1 MSADGQI
8 RRTPAEE
15 GLLQRFAEC
24 SGDGLAGL
32 RQAAMAA
39 FEKTGLPHRR
49 VEAYKYTDLK
59 RLMAKAVPA
68 AAPATNDETAA
79 AVGAGTALGGLDR
92 YRLTL
97 VNGAYMAALSDVA
110 GLPAGVTVTTLAD
123 ALDGDASAFAAA
135 ADGLDDAAVNLNSA
149 FMQDGVAI
157 RIAAGV
163 KLDKP
168 VEIAHFF
175 AGAEAQAATLRH
187 VIAIEEGGSAEI
199 VESFTGTDAA
209 YQVNSLTA
217 AQLGIGAELGLTR
230 LQSEGPAALH
240 LGTVTGRLAADT
252 KLRLFSLM
260 AGAAVA
266 RTQIFLTLEG
276 EGGSADI
283 RGATLGRGRQHADT
297 TLQVDHKVAGCESR
311 EIFKSVLDD
320 EARGIFQGKI
330 VVHPGAQGTDAR
342 MMTKALLMSETAEF
356 DTKPELEI
364 YADDVQ
370 CAHGATSGAIDDNLM
385 FYLMSRGIPRRE
397 AEVLLISAFLGEAIA
412 GIADEAIAAAVTEA
426 TESWLGKRRAAS

>member
-1 MSADGQI
+1 MSANGQI
-8 RRTPAEE
+8 RRTPAED
-15 GLLQRFAEC
+15 GLLQRFAER
-24 SGDGLAGL
+24 SGDGFAEL

-59 RLMAKAVPA
+59 RLMAKAVPI
-68 AAPATNDETAA
+68 AAPATKAEIAA
-79 AVGAGTALGGLDR
+79 AGNAGTALGGLDR

-97 VNGAYMAALSDVA
+97 VNGAFVPALSDVV
-110 GLPAGVTVTTLAD
+110 GLPAGVSVTTLLE
-123 ALDGDASAFAAA
+123 ALRGDASAFAAA
-135 ADGLDDAAVNLNSA
+135 ADGLDDATVNLNSA

-157 RIAAGV
+157 RIAKGV
-163 KLDKP
+163 KLNKP
-168 VEIAHFF
+168 IEIAHLFV
-175 AGAEAQAATLRH
+175 GAEAGAATLRH
-187 VIAIEEGGSAEI
+187 AIAVEDGGAAEI
-199 VESFTGTDAA
+199 VESFSGTDVA

-217 AQLGIGAELGLTR
+217 LVVGAGAELGLTR

-240 LGTVTGRLAADT
+240 LGTINGRLAMDAR
-252 KLRLFSLM
+252 LRLFSLM
-260 AGAAVA
+260 AGAEVA
-266 RTQIFLTLEG
+266 RTQVFLTLEG

-297 TLQVDHKVAGCESR
+297 ALQVDHKVAGSESR

-342 MMTKALLMSETAEF
+342 MMTKALLLSETAEF

-364 YADDVQ
+364 YADDVK
-370 CAHGATSGAIDDNLM
+370 CSHG
-385 FYLMSRGIPRRE
+385 
-397 AEVLLISAFLGEAIA
+397 
-412 GIADEAIAAAVTEA
+412 
-426 TESWLGKRRAAS
+426 